1 MGSLVAAWDIPA
13 VIDLGNLAA
22 AWGNLVAVGWGNL
35 VAASWGNL
43 VAALGSLATAWDIQE
58 DIARA
63 VLVLLGSL
71 VEVGLDTKAM
81 EAVIYL
87 AQLQFQTSIQE

>member
-22 AWGNLVAVGWGNL
+22 AWGNLVAAG
-35 VAASWGNL
+35 WGNL

>member
-22 AWGNLVAVGWGNL
+22 AWGNLVAVG
-35 VAASWGNL
+35 WGNL